1 MLATWLIPSNI
12 DSRLIALYG
21 FLGGLGGLLLLVIGV
36 YGWNLFRAPYR
47 QRDEAIIEKDHV
59 RQEKEREIADLQRQ
73 IATTNNTSPNVEYET
88 VDSLPFQGAYYVRL
102 VFRNNVVYP
111 SGHISTSQSTKARIT
126 IFQTNGLSLDS
137 WDGRWSE
144 NDWPTSYGDIPEKNE
159 RDIIAGDPA
168 ILDIGGRIDGQVQ
181 FKGHYNRRPE
191 SPEPPR
197 KLLNPD
203 SYYVLVEIWAA
214 NMGARESWFTLQIPN
229 IPQSNDAEQVKIT
242 PTMKPVFGKVD
253 SQS

>member
-1 MLATWLIPSNI
+1 MGKFLYQWGGSIVMVAAFLIGIPDSFSASREFVAWASPLGMQPIHLAFWL
-12 DSRLIALYG
+12 
-21 FLGGLGGLLLLVIGV
+21 LGIGAIYTTIVQGLRIKRFELS
-36 YGWNLFRAPYR
+36 
-47 QRDEAIIEKDHV
+47 
-59 RQEKEREIADLQRQ
+59 
-73 IATTNNTSPNVEYET
+73 SPNVEYET
-88 VDSLPFQGAYYVRL
+88 VDSLPFQEAYYVRL

-137 WDGRWSE
+137 WDGRWAE
-144 NDWPTSYGDIPEKNE
+144 NDWPTSYGDITEKNK

-168 ILDIGGRIDGQVQ
+168 ILDIGARIDGQVQ